1 LNATIGGRSRQV
13 GGTLVVT
20 AAADPLW
27 TVTSAFAHA
36 HAGTPPRR
44 RVSFGGV
51 LVDRDDRTTA
61 LARLAS
67 FVRCGRE
74 HQVVT
79 VNVDFVSIAR
89 RDRRFRGA
97 VNCADLAV
105 ADGMPLVWLSQ
116 AIGGRVG
123 ARITGFDLLHES
135 CRLAAA
141 AGQSVFLLGGLP
153 GVANDARRRL
163 EATYPGLHVF
173 AHTPPYGPF
182 TVDDDVEIVDRIR
195 KVAPAYLFVA
205 LGAPRQDIW
214 IRDHLRELRVPV
226 SMGVG
231 CTIDLIAGR
240 FRRAPAWVGASGLE
254 WAYRL
259 AQEPRR
265 LGKRYLVNDV
275 SALAGLL
282 LKNESSEVIT

>member
-1 LNATIGGRSRQV
+1 
-13 GGTLVVT
+13 VVT

-36 HAGTPPRR
+36 HAGPPRR

-67 FVRCGRE
+67 FVGCGRE

-89 RDRRFRGA
+89 RDRAFRSA

-123 ARITGFDLLHES
+123 ARITGFDLVHEG
-135 CRLAAA
+135 CRLAAT

-153 GVANDARRRL
+153 GVAIEAGRRL
-163 EATYPGLHVF
+163 EATYRGLQVF
-173 AHTPPYGPF
+173 AHTPPFGPF
-182 TVDDDVEIVDRIR
+182 NPDDDAEIVERIR
-195 KVAPAYLFVA
+195 KRAPAYLFVA

-214 IRDHLRELRVPV
+214 IQDHLRELRVPV
-226 SMGVG
+226 AMGVG
-231 CTIDLIAGR
+231 CTLDLIAGR

-275 SALAGLL
+275 GTLAGLL
-282 LKNESSEVIT
+282 LRSGSAEVIT

>member
-1 LNATIGGRSRQV
+1 LNATIDRRSRQV
-13 GGTLVVT
+13 GGTPVVT

-36 HAGTPPRR
+36 HNGAHRR

-67 FVRCGRE
+67 FVACGRE

-89 RDRRFRGA
+89 RDRAFRA
-97 VNCADLAV
+97 AINCADLAV

-116 AIGGRVG
+116 AIGGQVG
-123 ARITGFDLLHES
+123 ARITGFDLVDES

-141 AGQSVFLLGGLP
+141 AGQAVFLLGGLP
-153 GVANDARRRL
+153 GVADEAGRRL
-163 EATYPGLHVF
+163 ETTHPGLKVF
-173 AHTPPYGPF
+173 THTPPYGPF
-182 TVDDDVEIVDRIR
+182 GPDDDAEIVERIR
-195 KVAPAYLFVA
+195 RVAPAYLFVA
-205 LGAPRQDIW
+205 LGAPRQDTW
-214 IRDHLRELRVPV
+214 IRDHLRELKVPV
-226 SMGVG
+226 AIGVG
-231 CTIDLIAGR
+231 CTLDLIAGR

-275 SALAGLL
+275 GALAALL
-282 LKNESSEVIT
+282 VKSRSAEVIK